1 MDYAQILSILIAICP
16 TISSIIS
23 TLGGFLYT
31 VKSIRKVVSTNQAE
45 LEKAYARIAKL
56 ESKLSIA
63 LTKVSS
69 IERMLIEERERH

>member
-16 TISSIIS
+16 TVSSMLS
-23 TLGGFLYT
+23 TICGFLYT
-31 VKSIRKVVSTNQAE
+31 VKKIREVTTSSQAE

-63 LTKVSS
+63 VTKISS